1 MSLVVLINP
10 FEVQSGQEEEFFKQW
25 HALLVELKTTRTPAQ
40 SVKFFC
46 GHTCIH
52 TK

>member
-1 MSLVVLINP
+1 MSLVVFINP
-10 FEVQSGQEEEFFKQW
+10 FEVPSGEEEEFFKSW

-40 SVKFFC
+40 SVHCFC
-46 GHTCIH
+46 GNTSIH